1 MGRSSSGRK
10 CQRRSSTAPRL
21 LAGLAC
27 AEGAGAAYGPAVAH
41 RIVVVDNDPD
51 ALELVVLDLSL
62 EGIEV
67 VGTAQD
73 GATALRLVAELAPDV
88 LVVDHRMPPGPN
100 GIDVAAEVRASH
112 PETAVVLY
120 SNYQS
125 DDLLAR
131 SAALGVRFVP
141 KGNLRT
147 LRRAVQGA

>member
-1 MGRSSSGRK
+1 M
-10 CQRRSSTAPRL
+10 
-21 LAGLAC
+21 
-27 AEGAGAAYGPAVAH
+27 AH

-62 EGIEV
+62 EGIDV

-73 GATALRLVAELAPDV
+73 GETALRLVAELAPDV

-100 GIDVAAEVRASH
+100 GIDVAAAVRASH
-112 PETAVVLY
+112 PDTAVVLY

-125 DDLLAR
+125 KDLLAR

-147 LRRAVQGA
+147 LRRAVQGV

>member
-1 MGRSSSGRK
+1 MAR
-10 CQRRSSTAPRL
+10 
-21 LAGLAC
+21 
-27 AEGAGAAYGPAVAH
+27 

-67 VGTAQD
+67 VGTALE
-73 GATALRLVAELAPDV
+73 GTSALRLVAELAPDV

-100 GIDVAAEVRASH
+100 GMDVAAEVRASH

-131 SAALGVRFVP
+131 SEALGVRFVP

-147 LRRAVQGA
+147 LRRAVRAS